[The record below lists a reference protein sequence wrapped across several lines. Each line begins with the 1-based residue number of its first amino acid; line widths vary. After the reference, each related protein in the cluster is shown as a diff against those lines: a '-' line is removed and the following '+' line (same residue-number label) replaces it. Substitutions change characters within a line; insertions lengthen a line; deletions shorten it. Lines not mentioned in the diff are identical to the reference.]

1 MAVFTVKY
9 LRELRFKGVSN
20 EPFAKHAWYF
30 RNALVRANFRD
41 PIHGISKTEKP
52 LIDFL
57 RNILFGEDNPLKNR
71 VLHIRAESLGL
82 IQTNSGDK
90 KAVNVTDN
98 VTENVTENRIAKLLT
113 LLAENPI
120 ISTSELAS
128 ILGVTRRTIARD
140 IASLK
145 AANQLRRIG
154 PDKGGHWE
162 VNRSV

>member
-20 EPFAKHAWYF
+20 EPFAEHAWYF
-30 RNALVRANFRD
+30 RNALVRGNFRD

-71 VLHIRAESLGL
+71 VLHIRAEALGL
-82 IQTNSGDK
+82 IQTNADDK
-90 KAVNVTDN
+90 KTVN
-98 VTENVTENRIAKLLT
+98 VTENVTENRRQRILDEIAQNPKIT
-113 LLAENPI
+113 LPG
-120 ISTSELAS
+120 LAS